1 MRGILPKYDYI
12 KVGISG
18 LLISFLGAL
27 PLGTLNITAFDIAA
41 SQSVKSALLFALAA
55 IAVELVYVRLTI
67 WGGQK
72 ISFGDRVVN
81 YVIPLAIAFLIYLA
95 ISSFMISTSNI
106 TSESPHF
113 FIPKVTSPIALGL
126 LLSALN
132 PLQIPFWM
140 TWSKILE
147 NKGLLKSNLGS
158 YGSYMTGIG
167 IGTLI
172 GLLVF
177 IFAGKSVM
185 ANYSDYA
192 QISNLI
198 LGIVYLGFSFYLLFI
213 LYKKHLKLK
222 IQ

>member
-1 MRGILPKYDYI
+1 MYSYLR
-12 KVGISG
+12 VGISG

-27 PLGTLNITAFDIAA
+27 PLGILNITAFDIAA
-41 SQSVKSALLFALAA
+41 TQNVTSALLFALAA
-55 IAVELVYVRLTI
+55 IFVELAYVRLTL

-72 ISFGDRVVN
+72 INFGNRMAH
-81 YVIPLAIAFLIYLA
+81 YLIPLGIVFLMYLS
-95 ISSFMISTSNI
+95 ISSFMNSFSDIKTEGSYLL
-106 TSESPHF
+106 
-113 FIPKVTSPIALGL
+113 IPKITSPILLGI

-132 PLQIPFWM
+132 PLQVPFWM
-140 TWSKILE
+140 TWSKVLE
-147 NKGLLKSNLGS
+147 NRGVLKSNLRS
-158 YGSYMTGIG
+158 YGSYMAGIG

-177 IFAGKSVM
+177 IFAGKSIV
-185 ANYSDYA
+185 ANYWGYS

-198 LGIVYLGFSFYLLFI
+198 LGIVYLGFSIYLLFL